1 MEKTYKKYF
10 LAANSSE
17 GFLSHFGDCYDEQ
30 DGWRVYIIKGGPGT
44 GKSSLMKKIATKARI
59 KGLDVNICPCSSDPD
74 SLDGVIIEEIKTVVL
89 DGTAPHI
96 LEPKL
101 VGVCENIVNLCDNWD
116 TEILFKNKEKIIE
129 SSLKNK
135 HLHKTASR
143 YLVAAGQAIKENLQL
158 ALAATDIKSVIYFT
172 EKICNKL
179 IPTNKKN
186 EGREWVRF
194 FTGITPKGLV
204 DFTEENTAEYSKRVI
219 ISDPYGAV
227 SSCVLKTVR
236 QYALSAGH
244 TVITVKNPFLPSLL
258 IDAVLLPELD
268 LCFLSE
274 NGLVK
279 IDSDERRIHARRFMD
294 ISLINRSKERRRFN
308 NKIFKELVLS
318 ASKTLYAAKS
328 VHDEIEGYYIAAMDF
343 NKNAE
348 LAEKLWKQIDR
359 NSL

>member
-1 MEKTYKKYF
+1 MEKTSKKYF
-10 LAANSSE
+10 LAANSAE
-17 GFLSHFGDCYDEQ
+17 GFISHFGECYDEY

-59 KGLDVNICPCSSDPD
+59 KGLDVCLCPCSSDPD
-74 SLDGVIIEEIKTVVL
+74 SLDAVIIEETKTVVL

-116 TEILFKNKEKIIE
+116 TEILFNNREKIIE
-129 SSLKNK
+129 SNLKNK

-143 YLVAAGQAIKENLQL
+143 YLIAAGQALKENLQL
-158 ALAATDIKSVIYFT
+158 ALIATDIKGAKIFA
-172 EKICNKL
+172 EKLASKL
-179 IPTNKKN
+179 IPNNKNK
-186 EGREWVRF
+186 EGREWIRF

-204 DFTEENTAEYSKRVI
+204 DFTAENTAEYSKRII

-227 SSCVLKTVR
+227 SSVMLKTIR

-244 TVITVKNPFLPSLL
+244 TVITVKNSFLPSLL
-258 IDAVLLPELD
+258 IDAVILPELD
-268 LCFLSE
+268 LCFLGE
-274 NGLVK
+274 NGLIK
-279 IDSDERRIHARRFMD
+279 IGGDERRIHARRFMD
-294 ISLINRSKERRRFN
+294 ISLINRSKEKRRFN

-318 ASKTLYAAKS
+318 ASKTLCAAKK
-328 VHDEIEGYYIAAMDF
+328 VHDEIEGYYISAMDF